1 MIFLDSTYLIELM
14 IDNDDYHEQAHQLR
28 PIIDK
33 ERKLINNTVLVEVL
47 NSLKKNNHKIELDEI
62 LDTLLN
68 LDKVVFL
75 TDEDYNESF
84 NLFKYYN
91 LSVNYSDCTILK
103 TMMDNNVSVV
113 VSFDSD
119 FDKINGIRRI
129 YL

>member
-1 MIFLDSTYLIELM
+1 M
-14 IDNDDYHEQAHQLR
+14 
-28 PIIDK
+28 
-33 ERKLINNTVLVEVL
+33 EVL
-47 NSLKKNNHKIELDEI
+47 NSLKKNNHEIELDEI

-75 TDEDYNESF
+75 TSEDYNESLK
-84 NLFKYYN
+84 LFKYYN

-113 VSFDSD
+113 VSFDED
-119 FDKINGIRRI
+119 FDKINGIRKI

>member
-1 MIFLDSTYLIELM
+1 MIFLDSTYLIGLM

-47 NSLKKNNHKIELDEI
+47 NSLKKNNHKIGLDEI
-62 LDTLLN
+62 VDTLLN

-75 TDEDYNESF
+75 TSEDYNESLK
-84 NLFKYYN
+84 LFKYYN
-91 LSVNYSDCTILK
+91 LSVNYSDCTIVK

-119 FDKINGIRRI
+119 FDKIKGIRRI

>member
-1 MIFLDSTYLIELM
+1 M
-14 IDNDDYHEQAHQLR
+14 IDNDDYHEKAHQLR
-28 PIIDK
+28 SVIDR

-47 NSLKKNNHKIELDEI
+47 NSLKKNNHKLELDEI
-62 LDTLLN
+62 MDTLLS

-75 TDEDYNESF
+75 TDDDYDESF
-84 NLFKYYN
+84 KLFKYYN

-119 FDKINGIRRI
+119 FDKIKGIRRI

>member
-1 MIFLDSTYLIELM
+1 M
-14 IDNDDYHEQAHQLR
+14 IDNDDYHEKAHQLR
-28 PIIDK
+28 LVIDR

-47 NSLKKNNHKIELDEI
+47 NSLKKNNHKLELDEI
-62 LDTLLN
+62 MDALLG

-75 TDEDYNESF
+75 TDDDYDESF
-84 NLFKYYN
+84 KLFKYYN

-103 TMMDNNVSVV
+103 TMIDNNVSFV

>member
-1 MIFLDSTYLIELM
+1 MIRRLFFQQLGHAKYSKNLIEYEITKLE
-14 IDNDDYHEQAHQLR
+14 NDEDV
-28 PIIDK
+28 PK
-33 ERKLINNTVLVEVL
+33 VLVES
-47 NSLKKNNHKIELDEI
+47 NYWKRFCPIEI
-62 LDTLLN
+62 L
-68 LDKVVFL
+68 VI
-75 TDEDYNESF
+75 F

>member
-1 MIFLDSTYLIELM
+1 MIFLDSTYLIGLM
-14 IDNDDYHEQAHQLR
+14 IDNDDYHQKAHQLR

-33 ERKLINNTVLVEVL
+33 ERKIINNTVLVEVL
-47 NSLKKNNHKIELDEI
+47 NSLKKNNHKIGLTEI
-62 LDTLLN
+62 MDTLLN

-75 TDEDYNESF
+75 TNEDYNESL
-84 NLFKYYN
+84 NLFNYYN

-103 TMMDNNVSVV
+103 TMIDNNVSVI

-119 FDKINGIRRI
+119 FDKIKGIRRI

>member
-1 MIFLDSTYLIELM
+1 MIFLDSTYLIGLM
-14 IDNDDYHEQAHQLR
+14 IDNDDYHEKAHQLR
-28 PIIDK
+28 PVIDR

-47 NSLKKNNHKIELDEI
+47 NSLKKNNHKLELDEI
-62 LDTLLN
+62 MDALLG

-75 TDEDYNESF
+75 TDDDYDESF
-84 NLFKYYN
+84 KLFKYYN

-119 FDKINGIRRI
+119 FDKIKGIRRI

>member
-1 MIFLDSTYLIELM
+1 M
-14 IDNDDYHEQAHQLR
+14 
-28 PIIDK
+28 
-33 ERKLINNTVLVEVL
+33 
-47 NSLKKNNHKIELDEI
+47 
-62 LDTLLN
+62 DTLLN

-75 TDEDYNESF
+75 TDKDYNESL
-84 NLFKYYN
+84 NLFKFYN

>member
-1 MIFLDSTYLIELM
+1 MIFLDSTYLIGLM
-14 IDNDDYHEQAHQLR
+14 IDNDDYHEKAHQLR
-28 PIIDK
+28 PVIDR

-47 NSLKKNNHKIELDEI
+47 NSLKKNNHKLELDEI
-62 LDTLLN
+62 MDALLG

-75 TDEDYNESF
+75 TDDDYDESLK
-84 NLFKYYN
+84 LFKYYN
-91 LSVNYSDCTILK
+91 LSVNYSVCTILK

>member
-1 MIFLDSTYLIELM
+1 MIFLDSTYLIGLM
-14 IDNDDYHEQAHQLR
+14 IDNDDYHEKAHQLR

-47 NSLKKNNHKIELDEI
+47 NSLKKNHKIELDEI
-62 LDTLLN
+62 MDTLLN
-68 LDKVVFL
+68 LDQVVFL
-75 TDEDYNESF
+75 TNEDYNESF
-84 NLFKYYN
+84 QLFKYYN
-91 LSVNYSDCTILK
+91 QSVNYSDCTILK

>member
-1 MIFLDSTYLIELM
+1 M
-14 IDNDDYHEQAHQLR
+14 IDNDDYHEKAHQLR
-28 PIIDK
+28 PVIDR

-47 NSLKKNNHKIELDEI
+47 NSLKKNNHKLELDEI
-62 LDTLLN
+62 MDALLG

-75 TDEDYNESF
+75 TDDDYDESF
-84 NLFKYYN
+84 KLFKYYN

-119 FDKINGIRRI
+119 FDKIKGIRRI

>member
-1 MIFLDSTYLIELM
+1 M
-14 IDNDDYHEQAHQLR
+14 IDNDDYHEKAHQLR

-62 LDTLLN
+62 MDTLLN
-68 LDKVVFL
+68 LDQVVFL
-75 TDEDYNESF
+75 TNEDYNESLQ
-84 NLFKYYN
+84 LFKYYN

>member
-1 MIFLDSTYLIELM
+1 M
-14 IDNDDYHEQAHQLR
+14 
-28 PIIDK
+28 
-33 ERKLINNTVLVEVL
+33 EVL

-75 TDEDYNESF
+75 TDKDYNESL
-84 NLFKYYN
+84 NLFKFYN

-119 FDKINGIRRI
+119 FDKVNGIRRI

>member
-1 MIFLDSTYLIELM
+1 M
-14 IDNDDYHEQAHQLR
+14 IDNEDYHEKAHQLR

-47 NSLKKNNHKIELDEI
+47 NSLKKNNHKIEIDEI
-62 LDTLLN
+62 MDTLLN
-68 LDKVVFL
+68 LDQVVFL
-75 TDEDYNESF
+75 SNEDYNESF
-84 NLFKYYN
+84 QLFKYYN

-103 TMMDNNVSVV
+103 TMMDNNVTVV
-113 VSFDSD
+113 VSFDCD

>member
-1 MIFLDSTYLIELM
+1 MICLDSTYLIGLM
-14 IDNDDYHEQAHQLR
+14 IDNDDYHQKAHQLR

-33 ERKLINNTVLVEVL
+33 ERKIINNTVLVEVL
-47 NSLKKNNHKIELDEI
+47 NSLKKNNHKIGLTEI
-62 LDTLLN
+62 MDTLLN

-75 TDEDYNESF
+75 TNEDYNESL
-84 NLFKYYN
+84 NLFNYYN

-103 TMMDNNVSVV
+103 TMIDNNVSVI

-119 FDKINGIRRI
+119 FDKIKGIRRI

>member
-1 MIFLDSTYLIELM
+1 MIFLDSTYLIGLM
-14 IDNDDYHEQAHQLR
+14 IDNDDYHEKAHQLR
-28 PIIDK
+28 PVIDR

-47 NSLKKNNHKIELDEI
+47 NSLKKNNHKLELDEI
-62 LDTLLN
+62 MDALLG

-75 TDEDYNESF
+75 TDDDYDESF
-84 NLFKYYN
+84 KLFKYYN
-91 LSVNYSDCTILK
+91 LSINYSDCTILK

-129 YL
+129 NL

>member
-1 MIFLDSTYLIELM
+1 M
-14 IDNDDYHEQAHQLR
+14 
-28 PIIDK
+28 
-33 ERKLINNTVLVEVL
+33 EVL

-75 TDEDYNESF
+75 TDKDYNESL
-84 NLFKYYN
+84 NLFKFYN

>member
-1 MIFLDSTYLIELM
+1 M
-14 IDNDDYHEQAHQLR
+14 
-28 PIIDK
+28 
-33 ERKLINNTVLVEVL
+33 EVL
-47 NSLKKNNHKIELDEI
+47 NSLKKNNHEIELDEI

-75 TDEDYNESF
+75 TSEDYNESF
-84 NLFKYYN
+84 KLFKHYN

-113 VSFDSD
+113 VSFDED
-119 FDKINGIRRI
+119 FDKINGIRKI

>member
-1 MIFLDSTYLIELM
+1 MIFLDSTYLIGLM
-14 IDNDDYHEQAHQLR
+14 IDNDDYHEKAHQLR
-28 PIIDK
+28 PVIDR

-47 NSLKKNNHKIELDEI
+47 NSLKKNNHKLELDEI
-62 LDTLLN
+62 MDALLG

-75 TDEDYNESF
+75 TDDDYDESF
-84 NLFKYYN
+84 KLFKYYN
-91 LSVNYSDCTILK
+91 LSVNYSVCTILK

>member
-1 MIFLDSTYLIELM
+1 MIFLDSTYLIGLM
-14 IDNDDYHEQAHQLR
+14 IDNDDYHKKAHQLR
-28 PIIDK
+28 PVIDR

-47 NSLKKNNHKIELDEI
+47 NSLKKNNHKLELDEI
-62 LDTLLN
+62 MDALLG

-75 TDEDYNESF
+75 TDDDYDESF
-84 NLFKYYN
+84 KLFKYYN

>member
-1 MIFLDSTYLIELM
+1 M
-14 IDNDDYHEQAHQLR
+14 IDNDDYHEKAHQLR
-28 PIIDK
+28 PVIDR

-47 NSLKKNNHKIELDEI
+47 NSLKKNNHKLELDEI
-62 LDTLLN
+62 IDALLG

-75 TDEDYNESF
+75 TDDDYDESF
-84 NLFKYYN
+84 KLFKYYN

>member
-1 MIFLDSTYLIELM
+1 MIFLDSTYLIGLM
-14 IDNDDYHEQAHQLR
+14 SDNDDYHEKAHQIR
-28 PIIDK
+28 PVIDR

-47 NSLKKNNHKIELDEI
+47 NSLKKNNHKLELDEI
-62 LDTLLN
+62 MDALLG

-75 TDEDYNESF
+75 TDEDYDESF
-84 NLFKYYN
+84 KLFKYYN